1 LLAGFRR
8 DVLSI
13 LKGFDLFVMPSVTE
27 GLGTSLLD
35 AMACARPIVA
45 SRIGGI
51 PEVVRHGETGLLVP
65 LKDARDLAAAIIRLL
80 LDPALA
86 AKFASAGL
94 ARVRARFSVEQMVA
108 GTLEVYAWL
117 AGSSCAADTRDRAAR
132 G

>member
-1 LLAGFRR
+1 
-8 DVLSI
+8 VLSI

-45 SRIGGI
+45 SRVGGI

-65 LKDARDLAAAIIRLL
+65 PKDSRDLAASIIRLL

-86 AKFASAGL
+86 SRFAEAGL
-94 ARVRARFSVEQMVA
+94 SRVRQKFSLERMVS
-108 GTLEVYAWL
+108 GTLEVYARL
-117 AGSSCAADTRDRAAR
+117 AGSSRAADTRDRAGR